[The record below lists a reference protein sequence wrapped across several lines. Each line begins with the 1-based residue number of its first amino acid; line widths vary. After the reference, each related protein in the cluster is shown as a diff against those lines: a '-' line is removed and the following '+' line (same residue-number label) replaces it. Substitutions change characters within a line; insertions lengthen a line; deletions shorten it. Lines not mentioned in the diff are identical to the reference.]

1 MIRVLINGCNGRMG
15 RVITRLVAE
24 QENMQTVAGVDITG
38 EQLSDFPVFAKID
51 ECNVEADVIIDFS
64 HFSAVPAVI
73 DYALKTNT
81 ALVVA
86 TTGLEDSTIDKL
98 HEAAKTIPVFR
109 SANMS
114 LGVNL
119 IANASALI
127 AQTVDG
133 DFNAEIVEKHH
144 NKKLDSPSGT
154 AILLADKIRDASKN
168 EKTYSYGRHSKHDE
182 FDINNI
188 TIHAVRGGTIP
199 GEHSVYF
206 IGPDEIIEIK
216 HTALSRDIFGHGAV
230 KAAAFTVAQK
240 PGRLLNMDDMI
251 N

>member
-24 QENMQTVAGVDITG
+24 QDNMQTVAGVDITG
-38 EQLSDFPVFAKID
+38 EQLSDFPVFSDIND
-51 ECNVEADVIIDFS
+51 CSVEADVIIDFS
-64 HFSAVPAVI
+64 HFSAVPKII
-73 DYALKTNT
+73 DYALKTGT
-81 ALVVA
+81 ALMVA
-86 TTGLEDSTIDKL
+86 TTALEESTIEKL
-98 HEAAKTIPVFR
+98 HEAAKEIPVFR

-119 IANASALI
+119 IAKASAMI
-127 AQTVDG
+127 AQAVDG
-133 DFNAEIVEKHH
+133 DFNAEIIEKHH

-154 AILLADKIRDASKN
+154 AILLADKIKDASSN

-199 GEHSVYF
+199 GEHTVMF
-206 IGPDEIIEIK
+206 IGPDEVIEIK
-216 HTALSRDIFGHGAV
+216 HSALSRDIFGHGAV
-230 KAAAFTVAQK
+230 KAAAFIVEQK
-240 PGRLLNMDDMI
+240 PGRLFSMDDMI
-251 N
+251 